1 MMPPL
6 LAIIGRTNVGKSTL
20 FNRLI
25 RKNKALTHDRPGVT
39 RDRIYGEIRTGSRT
53 LAIVDTGG
61 IDPEGRSYP
70 EEDIF
75 GQAREAMNE
84 ADLIL
89 LVVDGRAGINPVD
102 EQLLNYIRRSSKPV
116 HLVVN
121 KVDGPEREDQMQ
133 SEFHT
138 LGLDMSPVSAA
149 HGYGINDLLERLCE
163 LLPASGPETAAPDPD
178 AAPGLSLALLG
189 RPNVGKSSMINSLLG
204 QKRLIVSPEAGTTRD
219 SVDVSL
225 FRNGRE
231 YRFLDTAGVRRKSK
245 IQDSLERFSILR
257 ALKTSKRAQVT
268 ILVLDGMQSLAFQ
281 DKKLLTF
288 LDKEKTPLI
297 IAVNKIDLVE
307 RSDRPRLKKHFEQEL
322 RFCAH
327 VPTIYTSSVTKA
339 GLGGILPLAEKLWA
353 ECSYR
358 VGTGELNRTLNAV
371 ISKHQPA
378 VVKGRRAKFYYLTQA
393 KTSPPTFVCF
403 CNDHSLVQSHYL
415 RYLEKQIRKQ
425 FGFSM
430 APVQIVLRTSQG

>member
-1 MMPPL
+1 MPPV
-6 LAIIGRTNVGKSTL
+6 LALIGRTNVGKSTL

-39 RDRIYGEIRTGSRT
+39 RDRIYGEIKTEDGP

-61 IDPEGRSYP
+61 IDPEGRTYP
-70 EEDIF
+70 AEDIF
-75 GQAREAMNE
+75 AQAREAMNE
-84 ADLIL
+84 AELIL
-89 LVVDGRAGINPVD
+89 LVVDGREGLNPVD
-102 EQLLNYIRRSSKPV
+102 EQLLNFIRRSGKPV

-121 KVDGPEREDQMQ
+121 KVDGPELEERMQ
-133 SEFHT
+133 TEFHA
-138 LGLDMSPVSAA
+138 LGLNMSPVSAA
-149 HGYGINDLLERLCE
+149 HGYGINALIEQLNAQLPERASE
-163 LLPASGPETAAPDPD
+163 PRDPAVR
-178 AAPGLSLALLG
+178 PGLRLALLG
-189 RPNVGKSSMINSLLG
+189 RPNVGKSSIINSLVG
-204 QKRLIVSPEAGTTRD
+204 RKRLIVSPEAGTTRD

-225 FRNGRE
+225 FKNGRE
-231 YRFLDTAGVRRKSK
+231 YWFLDTAGVRRKSK
-245 IQDSLERFSILR
+245 IQDSLERFSIIR

-268 ILVLDGMQSLAFQ
+268 VLILDGMQPLAFQ

-288 LDKEKTPLI
+288 LDKEKTPMLV
-297 IAVNKIDLVE
+297 AVNKIDLIS
-307 RSDRPRLKKHFEQEL
+307 RGDRPKLKTYFDQEL

-327 VPTIYTSSVTKA
+327 VPKIYTSSVTKA

-353 ECSYR
+353 ECNQR
-358 VGTGELNRTLNAV
+358 VGTGELNRILREV

-378 VVKGRRAKFYYLTQA
+378 VIKGRRAKFYYLTQA

-403 CNDHSLVQSHYL
+403 CNDHSLVQNNYL

-430 APVQIVLRTSQG
+430 APVQIFLRTSQG